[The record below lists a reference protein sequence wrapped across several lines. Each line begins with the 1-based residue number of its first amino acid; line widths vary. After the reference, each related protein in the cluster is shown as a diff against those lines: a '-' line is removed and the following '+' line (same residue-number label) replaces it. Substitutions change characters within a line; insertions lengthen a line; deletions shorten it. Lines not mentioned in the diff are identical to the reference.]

1 MGYAPATP
9 RLFSAGMAAAEPSV
23 VAATTGHPAIPPPSG
38 PLGWFETRLRFL
50 LRVAEDLVHLAIAL
64 LLLALAIGVLY
75 HTTAG
80 LVQSGSTFSAR
91 VIDGIDG
98 VLFVVIMIELM
109 QTILAHFEHT
119 GFQLKPFLIIGIISA
134 VRHILTIGA
143 RLTLAGNVSGSE
155 FRQSQIEL
163 GVETGVV
170 LGLAIGLLLVRIG
183 DTKGGDEFEGD

>member
-1 MGYAPATP
+1 
-9 RLFSAGMAAAEPSV
+9 MADPEPGV
-23 VAATTGHPAIPPPSG
+23 GATTTAHPASVAVAG
-38 PLGWFETRLRFL
+38 PLGWVETGLRFL
-50 LRVAEDLVHLAIAL
+50 LRVAEDMVHLAVAL
-64 LLLALAIGVLY
+64 LLLGLAIGVLY
-75 HTTAG
+75 HTTVG

-143 RLTLAGNVSGSE
+143 RLTLAGNVSGSA
-155 FRQSQIEL
+155 FRQYQIEL

-170 LGLAIGLLLVRIG
+170 LGLAVGLLLVRIG

>member
-1 MGYAPATP
+1 M
-9 RLFSAGMAAAEPSV
+9 R
-23 VAATTGHPAIPPPSG
+23 I
-38 PLGWFETRLRFL
+38 
-50 LRVAEDLVHLAIAL
+50 AEDLVHFAAAI
-64 LLLALAIGVLY
+64 LLLALAILVLY
-75 HTTAG
+75 HTTSG
-80 LVQSGSTFSAR
+80 LLQADSTFSSR

-98 VLFVVIMIELM
+98 VLFVIIMVELM
-109 QTILAHFEHT
+109 QTVMAHFEHT

-143 RLTLAGNVSGSE
+143 RLTLAGNVNGQP

>member
-1 MGYAPATP
+1 
-9 RLFSAGMAAAEPSV
+9 MAEPEPSV
-23 VAATTGHPAIPPPSG
+23 GATTTGHPPVPQQSG
-38 PLGWFETRLRFL
+38 PLGWVEFRVRSL
-50 LRVAEDLVHLAIAL
+50 LRMAEDLVHLAIAL
-64 LLLALAIGVLY
+64 VLLVLAVVVLY
-75 HTTAG
+75 HTTVD
-80 LVQSGSTFSAR
+80 LVQSGSSLSAR

-109 QTILAHFEHT
+109 QTVLAHFEHT

-143 RLTLAGNVSGSE
+143 RLTLAGNVTGSE

>member
-1 MGYAPATP
+1 
-9 RLFSAGMAAAEPSV
+9 MAAP
-23 VAATTGHPAIPPPSG
+23 TG
-38 PLGWFETRLRFL
+38 PLGWVEIQLRSL
-50 LRVAEDLVHLAIAL
+50 LQMAEDLVHLAVAL
-64 LLLALAIGVLY
+64 LLLALAIGVLW
-75 HTTAG
+75 HTTG
-80 LVQSGSTFSAR
+80 DLVQSGSTFSAR

-109 QTILAHFEHT
+109 QTVLAHFEHT

-143 RLTLAGNVSGSE
+143 RLTLTNASLSGSE